1 MKSPSRKNSRK
12 LLEWLNSHLWGSNEA
27 QVILNQTP
35 ESEGR
40 LSWISLEILTAQFL
54 ASFLETR
61 CHVSGSSAI
70 KAGESYMRQSYS
82 DVPEEIS
89 SSPEGS

>member
-1 MKSPSRKNSRK
+1 M
-12 LLEWLNSHLWGSNEA
+12 
-27 QVILNQTP
+27 
-35 ESEGR
+35 
-40 LSWISLEILTAQFL
+40 SLEILTAQFL

-61 CHVSGSSAI
+61 CHVSAI
-70 KAGESYMRQSYS
+70 KAGESYLRQSYS